1 MPCCQAAASLPH
13 ALVYYHPLPASAGN
27 TSGTKVFSVAWG
39 CGITHLCRL
48 LLIIINFSILSA
60 FQISSKASDVVT
72 WYEKIRADSKI
83 AAYLDWLC
91 IHATPAARAKPVT
104 SQNTK
109 LCTLS
114 LGQSPMKM
122 LYFTET
128 SFLGRLGTLQR
139 CKYGPM
145 SPQSP
150 HFAMYLQGCWLI
162 ADGLS
167 FGMDQLFH
175 RDHSQSVSPGTW
187 KFGEKRSFL

>member
-1 MPCCQAAASLPH
+1 MHWCITTHCRPQPETGLAP
-13 ALVYYHPLPASAGN
+13 
-27 TSGTKVFSVAWG
+27 KFSQWRGVVG
-39 CGITHLCRL
+39 SPI
-48 LLIIINFSILSA
+48 SA
-60 FQISSKASDVVT
+60 FSSSSSSISQFCLLSRSHPKLQT
-72 WYEKIRADSKI
+72 WYEKIRAVSKI

-91 IHATPAARAKPVT
+91 IHATPAWQSASVT
-104 SQNTK
+104 SENTK

-128 SFLGRLGTLQR
+128 SFLGCLGTLQR
-139 CKYGPM
+139 WNYGLM

-162 ADGLS
+162 ANRLS

-187 KFGEKRSFL
+187 KFGEKSSFL